1 MTRDSGPT
9 LWRSESEA
17 SGCALRTAVAV
28 LRNWTHNCAVADVE
42 TFGAR
47 VRRER
52 LALQMTQ
59 RQLAEQVNVGVPHI
73 SKVEADRESP
83 SDGLIERLAEVFGV
97 DVDELFIVARRL
109 PESMV
114 EKFAVD
120 PGSAAVHLREWKA
133 PKRR

>member
-1 MTRDSGPT
+1 M
-9 LWRSESEA
+9 A
-17 SGCALRTAVAV
+17 
-28 LRNWTHNCAVADVE
+28 HNRLVVDVE

-52 LALQMTQ
+52 LGLQMTQ
-59 RQLAEQVNVGVPHI
+59 RQLAERVKVGVPHI

-83 SDGLIERLAEVFGV
+83 SDGLIERLAAVFNI

-120 PGSAAVHLREWKA
+120 PARAAAHLREWPA
-133 PKRR
+133 PAWR

>member
-1 MTRDSGPT
+1 
-9 LWRSESEA
+9 
-17 SGCALRTAVAV
+17 
-28 LRNWTHNCAVADVE
+28 LRNWTHNHAVADVE

-59 RQLAEQVNVGVPHI
+59 RQLADQVNVGVPHI

-120 PGSAAVHLREWKA
+120 PAKAAAHLREWKA